1 VASPCLFL
9 VGIVDA
15 VFRLGKAF
23 SKRSGCDRSGTQRG
37 LAPHPPPPKILKSTT
52 STLLADTSPSL
63 HPAVVSASEANRSFS
78 TLLRQVALGQRF
90 TVLSH
95 GRSGTTIAPAAES
108 TASLGVSRRA
118 LLTRLATQPASG
130 ESRSWQ
136 RDDLYD

>member
-1 VASPCLFL
+1 M
-9 VGIVDA
+9 
-15 VFRLGKAF
+15 
-23 SKRSGCDRSGTQRG
+23 
-37 LAPHPPPPKILKSTT
+37 
-52 STLLADTSPSL
+52 
-63 HPAVVSASEANRSFS
+63 SASEANRSFS

-118 LLTRLATQPASG
+118 LLTRLATQPASS
-130 ESRSWQ
+130 ESPSWQ